1 MREIAERESLI
12 DATQRAV
19 HEMGGAPPFEVE
31 VEAQEG
37 AFARVL
43 VRSRDGQLTPLFG
56 FARQQGGAWNLLSFG
71 TDFEASF
78 YEEHAIPAPLRLP

>member
-1 MREIAERESLI
+1 MQEIAERESLI

-19 HEMGGAPPFEVE
+19 HEMGGAPPFDVE
-31 VEAQEG
+31 VESLQG

-56 FARQQGGAWNLLSFG
+56 FARQQGGAWSILSFG
-71 TDFEASF
+71 TDFDAAF
-78 YEEHAIPAPLRLP
+78 YEEHAIPASLRLP